1 MKKKHFTF
9 LSRIH
14 LRTNYTTRSTE
25 QCFFVAD
32 CKLTT
37 HLCLWVQIKQ
47 TRIIVIVVIVVV
59 VVVVVVVDGNVYDRL
74 WLQIKQ
80 TSIGVVHANCFRFL
94 A

>member
-1 MKKKHFTF
+1 M
-9 LSRIH
+9 
-14 LRTNYTTRSTE
+14 
-25 QCFFVAD
+25 AD

-47 TRIIVIVVIVVV
+47 TRIIVIVVIVV